1 MLGAFMG
8 VTLVPLLV
16 IAVFTWMQGR
26 TLIERFLAQDTEQ
39 IARLWAVDLD
49 DFLDQQRM
57 VLGAMALG
65 DDSND
70 TVAMMSIAVARTP
83 SLEALLYLS
92 SAGEVLAST
101 RTPED
106 LDPWV
111 RDACTQLAADPT
123 RVMTHAGEGHAH
135 EVVMAMQP
143 EDEPGVLCALVSFT
157 LHQEMLSERAEQIG
171 GGLAYIV
178 DREGD
183 VVCHAFEEGEPH
195 VHRGQQVGSEIAAI
209 AAQGRSWSGQVQGEQ
224 GPSYAAFASART
236 LPWGV
241 WVEIPEEVASR
252 SLMPLMRRSG
262 AAAGV
267 FALLVGVLGVIVS
280 RRLVRPLVDVAAAA
294 SEMAEGAH
302 GSTVAVVGSDEVAD
316 LARQFNRMSLALAES
331 HRDLDAKVERRTRQL
346 AAARDFS
353 DQLLDTMRE
362 RILVLD
368 RDRRIIRVNRAAAD
382 AWGDDLVGQG
392 WDALLPRLGLDA
404 EPCPL
409 DTVLQAGC
417 PCAAEWECSTECR
430 SEVLDVHS
438 YPVPGED
445 GDAGA
450 VIVIARD
457 TTEQRRMQ
465 ARFLH
470 QEKMAAL
477 GVLSAGLAHEI
488 GNPLASMSSELEL
501 LELAWD
507 PDQAR
512 AAVPVLRDQV
522 RRMARLLR
530 ELVDFGRRDDDVLEP
545 ISGVEV
551 VEQTVRLLRHDPRAR
566 GVHIETDLDPDTP
579 AAMASTDRL
588 VQVLVNLGLN
598 ALDALDGAGHL
609 SFSLSTDA
617 VGDVVI
623 EVADDGSGMPAE
635 VVRQAFDPFFTTKP
649 PGVGTGLGLFV
660 SERII
665 DGLGG
670 RLSLSTAPGVGT
682 RFTITL
688 RRAGGDEE

>member
-1 MLGAFMG
+1 MLGAFLG

-16 IAVFTWMQGR
+16 ITAFTWWQGR
-26 TLIERFLAQDTEQ
+26 ALIARYLAQDTEQ

-49 DFLDQQRM
+49 DFLNQQRL
-57 VLGAMALG
+57 VLGALSLG
-65 DDSND
+65 DDSDD

-92 SAGEVLAST
+92 PAGDVLAST

-111 RDACTQLAADPT
+111 RDACIQLAADPE

-135 EVVMAMQP
+135 EVVLAMQP
-143 EDEPGVLCALVSFT
+143 DGTAGVLCGLVSFT
-157 LHQEMLSERAEQIG
+157 LHQQMLSERAEQIG
-171 GGLAYIV
+171 GGLAYII
-178 DREGD
+178 DRDGD

-195 VHRGQQVGSEIAAI
+195 VHRGEHIGGEIAAI
-209 AAQGRSWSGQVQGEQ
+209 AARGRSWSGRVQGSR
-224 GPSYAAFASART
+224 GPSYAAFASARS

-241 WVEIPEEVASR
+241 WVEIPEQVASR
-252 SLMPLMRRSG
+252 SLMPLMRRS
-262 AAAGV
+262 ATAAGV

-280 RRLVRPLVDVAAAA
+280 RRLVRPLVEVSAAAA
-294 SEMAEGAH
+294 EMAEGAH
-302 GSTVAVVGSDEVAD
+302 GSTVEVVGTDEVAD
-316 LARQFNRMSLALAES
+316 LARQFNRMSRALAES
-331 HRDLDAKVERRTRQL
+331 HRDLDAKVEQRTRQL

-368 RDRRIIRVNRAAAD
+368 RDRRVIRVNRAAAD
-382 AWGDDLVGQG
+382 AWGEDIVGRA
-392 WDALLPRLGLDA
+392 WEALLPRLGLAA

-409 DTVLQAGC
+409 DAVLQAGC
-417 PCAAEWECSTECR
+417 PCTAEWECSTACR
-430 SEVLDVHS
+430 SEILDVHA
-438 YPVPGED
+438 YPVPGDD

-457 TTEQRRMQ
+457 ITEQRRMQ
-465 ARFLH
+465 ARLLH

-477 GVLSAGLAHEI
+477 GILSAGLAHEI

-507 PDQAR
+507 PERAR
-512 AAVPVLRDQV
+512 AALPVLRDQI
-522 RRMARLLR
+522 RRMAGLLR
-530 ELVDFGRRDDDVLEP
+530 ELVDFGRPARDSLEP
-545 ISGVEV
+545 TSCAAAI
-551 VEQTVRLLRHDPRAR
+551 EQAVRLLRHDPRAR
-566 GVHIETDLDPDTP
+566 GVEIETELDPDTP

-598 ALDALDGAGHL
+598 ALDALEGAGHL
-609 SFSLSTDA
+609 SFSLGTDPD
-617 VGDVVI
+617 GDVAI
-623 EVADDGSGMPAE
+623 EVIDDGGGMPDRVA
-635 VVRQAFDPFFTTKP
+635 RQAFSPFFTTKP
-649 PGVGTGLGLFV
+649 PGQGTGLGLFV
-660 SERII
+660 SDRII
-665 DGLGG
+665 DSLGG
-670 RLSLSTAPGVGT
+670 RLAFSTRQGVGT

-688 RRAGGDEE
+688 PGVRGGEE